1 MRTSIIGVI
10 VVAATGALVLTASAT
25 TYRIDD
31 AAAVQAAGTPASGP
45 AMVDQT
51 LSGRVRETTAAW
63 HGRKILTRVTV
74 DLDGASA
81 DDPPSVFLVAGGSID
96 GLTMRVTGA
105 PKFTPGER
113 IRVSVRPTESGLRLV
128 GLGTRTMVLQ

>member
-1 MRTSIIGVI
+1 MKTTIIGI
-10 VVAATGALVLTASAT
+10 VVIAATGTLVLTASAT

-31 AAAVQAAGTPASGP
+31 AIGAQVLAGPGAEQVLTG
-45 AMVDQT
+45 Q
-51 LSGRVRETTAAW
+51 VRGTTAEW

-74 DLDGASA
+74 DLDGAAA
-81 DDPPSVFLVAGGSID
+81 DDTPSVFLVAGGSID
-96 GLTMRVTGA
+96 GITMRVTGA

-113 IRVSVRPTESGLRLV
+113 IRVSVRPTETGLRLV